1 MKCCSDVTFWANTG
15 QKADVMIVC
24 IVKYMMKSLFFKA
37 FHHIFNISLHLFPDY
52 LNASVSAAR
61 SVQSVVVS
69 CMHQCVA
76 VEVFISASN

>member
-24 IVKYMMKSLFFKA
+24 IVKYMMKS
-37 FHHIFNISLHLFPDY
+37 HIFNISLHLFPDY